1 MDHLEPDRSAELN
14 LAMQRRNKS
23 CVEATET
30 EHSGRDLVKLPRSTK
45 GIDVRRHSF
54 FDAQFFPSLFV
65 SLSLS
70 LSSFKPFLI
79 SDPHLSTKWDIS
91 DLNPS
96 RPDQIGSPRLDGARQ
111 KSASE
116 ARRWV
121 WPGWA

>member
-1 MDHLEPDRSAELN
+1 MLKRRKRNTLEGIWS
-14 LAMQRRNKS
+14 S
-23 CVEATET
+23 
-30 EHSGRDLVKLPRSTK
+30 SLVQPKESMFEGTVSLT
-45 GIDVRRHSF
+45 HSF
-54 FDAQFFPSLFV
+54 FPPFL